1 VHGWYGEDVHHL
13 SAKHSLAPVL
23 HAYSCPDGAPKAYS
37 IQRSLRKVLD
47 TLETNGKVHGDLRF
61 VNIMVNVS
69 HTGKVILVDDGRVGR
84 TSELSI

>member
-1 VHGWYGEDVHHL
+1 ML
-13 SAKHSLAPVL
+13 CPAPIL
-23 HAYSCPDGAPKAYS
+23 FDYTAASDISTAS
-37 IQRSLRKVLD
+37 IQRSLRKFLD
-47 TLETNGKVHGDLRF
+47 ILETNGKVHGDLRF